1 MPKWRGRD
9 FHGKGAFI
17 MKIATIGL
25 DLAKTLFQ
33 VHGVDSQ
40 GHIVVRKQL
49 RRADVLPFFAKLEPC
64 VVGMEACGSSH
75 YWGRELTK
83 LGHTVRL
90 IAPQFVRPYV
100 KNNKTDAADA
110 EAICEAVNRP
120 NMRFVPIKTQAQ
132 QTMLSLHRARA
143 GLVKS
148 RTALANQ
155 IRGLLSEFGI
165 VLPQG
170 IRLLGQR
177 AIEALSNREYEH
189 CEQFRT
195 LIQILVEH
203 LRELGNKAAE
213 LEGRIRAMH
222 RTDEAGQLLETI
234 PGVGPLTASALAASI
249 GNPRAFRDGRELAAW
264 LGLVPRQHSSGGKP
278 RLLGISKRGDTALR
292 TLLIH
297 GARAVIRMAATK
309 PEMADSWVMKLCR
322 RRHKNIAAVAL
333 AAKNARTAW
342 ALLVRKQIYQV
353 SHVPIR
359 SGMTA

>member
-1 MPKWRGRD
+1 
-9 FHGKGAFI
+9 
-17 MKIATIGL
+17 
-25 DLAKTLFQ
+25 
-33 VHGVDSQ
+33 
-40 GHIVVRKQL
+40 
-49 RRADVLPFFAKLEPC
+49 
-64 VVGMEACGSSH
+64 
-75 YWGRELTK
+75 
-83 LGHTVRL
+83 
-90 IAPQFVRPYV
+90 
-100 KNNKTDAADA
+100 
-110 EAICEAVNRP
+110 
-120 NMRFVPIKTQAQ
+120 MRFVPIKTQAQ
-132 QTMLSLHRARA
+132 QAMLSLHRARA

-177 AIEALSNREYEH
+177 AIEALSNPEH
-189 CEQFRT
+189 ELCEPFRT
-195 LIQILVEH
+195 LIQLLVEH

-249 GNPRAFRDGRELAAW
+249 GNPHAFRDGRELAAW

-278 RLLGISKRGDTALR
+278 RLLGISKSGDTALR

-309 PEMADSWVMKLCR
+309 PELTDSWVMKLCR

-333 AAKNARTAW
+333 AAKNVRTAW
-342 ALLVRKQIYQV
+342 ALLIRKQVYQV

-359 SGMTA
+359 PGVTA

>member
-1 MPKWRGRD
+1 
-9 FHGKGAFI
+9 
-17 MKIATIGL
+17 MKIATVGL

-49 RRADVLPFFAKLEPC
+49 RRADVLPFFAKLELC
-64 VVGMEACGSSH
+64 VVGMEACESSH

-100 KNNKTDAADA
+100 KSNKTDAADA
-110 EAICEAVNRP
+110 EAICEAVSRP
-120 NMRFVPIKTQAQ
+120 HMRFVPIKTQAH

-195 LIQILVEH
+195 LIQLLVEH

-213 LEGRIRAMH
+213 PEGRIRATH
-222 RTDEAGQLLETI
+222 RTWMGM
-234 PGVGPLTASALAASI
+234 S
-249 GNPRAFRDGRELAAW
+249 PRAAD
-264 LGLVPRQHSSGGKP
+264 
-278 RLLGISKRGDTALR
+278 
-292 TLLIH
+292 
-297 GARAVIRMAATK
+297 AT
-309 PEMADSWVMKLCR
+309 M
-322 RRHKNIAAVAL
+322 HF
-333 AAKNARTAW
+333 
-342 ALLVRKQIYQV
+342 
-353 SHVPIR
+353 
-359 SGMTA
+359 

>member
-1 MPKWRGRD
+1 V
-9 FHGKGAFI
+9 A
-17 MKIATIGL
+17 
-25 DLAKTLFQ
+25 
-33 VHGVDSQ
+33 
-40 GHIVVRKQL
+40 
-49 RRADVLPFFAKLEPC
+49 
-64 VVGMEACGSSH
+64 
-75 YWGRELTK
+75 
-83 LGHTVRL
+83 
-90 IAPQFVRPYV
+90 
-100 KNNKTDAADA
+100 
-110 EAICEAVNRP
+110 
-120 NMRFVPIKTQAQ
+120 PIKTQAQ
-132 QTMLSLHRARA
+132 QAMLSLHRARA

-148 RTALANQ
+148 RTALPNQ

-177 AIEALSNREYEH
+177 AIEALSNREHEH
-189 CEQFRT
+189 CEQFQT
-195 LIQILVEH
+195 LIQLLVEH

-249 GNPRAFRDGRELAAW
+249 GAPHAFRDGRELAAW

-309 PEMADSWVMKLCR
+309 PELTDSWVKCR

-342 ALLVRKQIYQV
+342 ALSIRKQVYQV
-353 SHVPIR
+353 SHVPMR
-359 SGMTA
+359 SDVTA

>member
-1 MPKWRGRD
+1 
-9 FHGKGAFI
+9 

-49 RRADVLPFFAKLEPC
+49 RRADVPPFFAKLEPC

-75 YWGRELTK
+75 CWGRELTK

-177 AIEALSNREYEH
+177 AIEALSNREWR
-189 CEQFRT
+189 CCKNR
-195 LIQILVEH
+195 
-203 LRELGNKAAE
+203 R
-213 LEGRIRAMH
+213 GR
-222 RTDEAGQLLETI
+222 
-234 PGVGPLTASALAASI
+234 
-249 GNPRAFRDGRELAAW
+249 RAFTRD
-264 LGLVPRQHSSGGKP
+264 PKF
-278 RLLGISKRGDTALR
+278 
-292 TLLIH
+292 
-297 GARAVIRMAATK
+297 
-309 PEMADSWVMKLCR
+309 MKY
-322 RRHKNIAAVAL
+322 
-333 AAKNARTAW
+333 ARTAG
-342 ALLVRKQIYQV
+342 VQV
-353 SHVPIR
+353 
-359 SGMTA
+359 

>member
-1 MPKWRGRD
+1 MTKWRSRD

-132 QTMLSLHRARA
+132 QTTLSLHRARA

-222 RTDEAGQLLETI
+222 RTDEAGHFLKQYPGSGRSPLPRWQLQSLTLRPFGTAAHSLHGGGRSLPSM
-234 PGVGPLTASALAASI
+234 PGGASRACWPSASAAI
-249 GNPRAFRDGRELAAW
+249 QRYERIRATD
-264 LGLVPRQHSSGGKP
+264 P
-278 RLLGISKRGDTALR
+278 
-292 TLLIH
+292 
-297 GARAVIRMAATK
+297 
-309 PEMADSWVMKLCR
+309 
-322 RRHKNIAAVAL
+322 
-333 AAKNARTAW
+333 
-342 ALLVRKQIYQV
+342 ALLF
-353 SHVPIR
+353 
-359 SGMTA
+359 AW

>member
-1 MPKWRGRD
+1 
-9 FHGKGAFI
+9 

-49 RRADVLPFFAKLEPC
+49 HRTDVLPFFAKLEPC

-83 LGHTVRL
+83 IGHTVRL

-100 KNNKTDAADA
+100 KSNKTDAADA
-110 EAICEAVNRP
+110 EAICEAVRRP
-120 NMRFVPIKTQAQ
+120 HMRFVPIKTQAQ
-132 QTMLSLHRARA
+132 QAMLSLHRARA

-177 AIEALSNREYEH
+177 AIEALSNREHEH
-189 CEQFRT
+189 CEQFRA
-195 LIQILVEH
+195 LIQLLVEH

-213 LEGRIRAMH
+213 LEGRIVR
-222 RTDEAGQLLETI
+222 
-234 PGVGPLTASALAASI
+234 
-249 GNPRAFRDGRELAAW
+249 
-264 LGLVPRQHSSGGKP
+264 
-278 RLLGISKRGDTALR
+278 RLQPTRCLHLHQN
-292 TLLIH
+292 L
-297 GARAVIRMAATK
+297 
-309 PEMADSWVMKLCR
+309 
-322 RRHKNIAAVAL
+322 
-333 AAKNARTAW
+333 
-342 ALLVRKQIYQV
+342 
-353 SHVPIR
+353 
-359 SGMTA
+359 

>member
-1 MPKWRGRD
+1 
-9 FHGKGAFI
+9 

-49 RRADVLPFFAKLEPC
+49 RRADVPFFAKLEPC

-110 EAICEAVNRP
+110 EAICEAVRRP
-120 NMRFVPIKTQAQ
+120 HMRFVPIKTQAQ
-132 QTMLSLHRARA
+132 QTMFSLHQTARA
-143 GLVKS
+143 K
-148 RTALANQ
+148 
-155 IRGLLSEFGI
+155 
-165 VLPQG
+165 
-170 IRLLGQR
+170 
-177 AIEALSNREYEH
+177 AIEALSNREFEH
-189 CEQFRT
+189 CEPLPT
-195 LIQILVEH
+195 LIQMLVEH

-213 LEGRIRAMH
+213 LKGHIRAMH
-222 RTDEAGQLLETI
+222 RTDAPGQLLETI

-249 GNPRAFRDGRELAAW
+249 GDPRARCY
-264 LGLVPRQHSSGGKP
+264 S
-278 RLLGISKRGDTALR
+278 
-292 TLLIH
+292 H
-297 GARAVIRMAATK
+297 GSHQAQ
-309 PEMADSWVMKLCR
+309 MADSWVMKLCR

-342 ALLVRKQIYQV
+342 ALLVRKQVYQV

-359 SGMTA
+359 PGVTVSQM